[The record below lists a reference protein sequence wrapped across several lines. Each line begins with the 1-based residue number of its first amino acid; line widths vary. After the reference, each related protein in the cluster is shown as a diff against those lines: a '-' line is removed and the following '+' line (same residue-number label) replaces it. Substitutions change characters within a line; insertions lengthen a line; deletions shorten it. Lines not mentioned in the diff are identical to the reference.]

1 MVLKIC
7 KKCVMDNEGNS
18 EITFND
24 QGVCNYCF
32 EYEEKY
38 KKRVFTNNQG
48 TKRLIDILNKIK
60 KSKKKNKYDCVIGV
74 SGGVDSTYVALKVI
88 ELGLN
93 PLAVHLDNGWNSE
106 LAIHNIQKMLEKL
119 DIDLYTHVIEWNEF
133 KNLQMS
139 FLKCSTPDGEIP
151 TDHAITSILYQIA
164 NKLGIK
170 YIISGNN
177 FISEGIM
184 PKMWAYG
191 HIDWKYIS
199 SVHSKF
205 GSIPIKTFPYASL
218 SKIFWYIVARRI
230 KLISILNYLNY
241 DKNKAMKEIKE
252 KLDWKYYGGKHYES
266 NYTKFYQGYILPH
279 KFKIDKRK
287 LHLSALILSNQ
298 ITRTKALKELKKPIY
313 PLEDINRDVEYFRK
327 KLNLSIDDF
336 EKILNDKPKNF
347 FDYPNHYRVIKN
359 LRTVVMYLR
368 TKRLFYN

>member
-119 DIDLYTHVIEWNEF
+119 DIDLYTHVIDWNEF

>member
-119 DIDLYTHVIEWNEF
+119 DIDLYTHVIDWNEF
-133 KNLQMS
+133 KLS
-139 FLKCSTPDGEIP
+139 LI
-151 TDHAITSILYQIA
+151 
-164 NKLGIK
+164 
-170 YIISGNN
+170 
-177 FISEGIM
+177 
-184 PKMWAYG
+184 
-191 HIDWKYIS
+191 HI
-199 SVHSKF
+199 
-205 GSIPIKTFPYASL
+205 
-218 SKIFWYIVARRI
+218 
-230 KLISILNYLNY
+230 
-241 DKNKAMKEIKE
+241 
-252 KLDWKYYGGKHYES
+252 
-266 NYTKFYQGYILPH
+266 
-279 KFKIDKRK
+279 
-287 LHLSALILSNQ
+287 
-298 ITRTKALKELKKPIY
+298 
-313 PLEDINRDVEYFRK
+313 
-327 KLNLSIDDF
+327 
-336 EKILNDKPKNF
+336 
-347 FDYPNHYRVIKN
+347 
-359 LRTVVMYLR
+359 
-368 TKRLFYN
+368 